1 MALLSVFSRQ
11 PPGRLWLSPGELW
24 EQDGTAEFVQVELL
38 TSWILDC
45 YRTLLQ
51 ASSLHLPF

>member
-1 MALLSVFSRQ
+1 MTLLSVFSRQ

-24 EQDGTAEFVQVELL
+24 EQDVTAERVQVELS
-38 TSWILDC
+38 TSLILNC

-51 ASSLHLPF
+51 ASFLHLPF